1 MLNNLRDSLQPHLEK
16 IGRGFASTG
25 ISPNGWSCIGLVF
38 AFVSAF
44 IYGWNV
50 EFSLIIGGV
59 VLLVA
64 GFFDIVDGQVARVSQ
79 KITKSGG
86 FLDSVFD
93 KIAEVAI
100 FLGILVGGFAE
111 PYLVFLAITFSLLV
125 SYTRSR
131 AESLGVKL
139 QGIGIGE
146 RAERLLVIAIVG
158 IIGFMEY
165 AVIIVIIIAAITFIQ
180 RIIVTAE
187 ALKEPAKIAP
197 KKTIMKTKLS
207 VRKKSVRKKS
217 STRKK
222 PSRKKSSAKKKSST
236 RKK

>member
-1 MLNNLRDSLQPHLEK
+1 MLNNLRNSLQPHLEK
-16 IGRGFASTG
+16 LGNSFASTG
-25 ISPNGWSCIGLVF
+25 ISPTGWSVIGLVF
-38 AFVSAF
+38 AFASAF
-44 IYGWNV
+44 FYGWNI
-50 EFSLIIGGV
+50 EFSLIIGGI

-64 GFFDIVDGQVARVSQ
+64 GFFDIVDGQVARATK
-79 KITKSGG
+79 KITKTGG

-100 FLGILVGGFAE
+100 FFGILVGGFAE
-111 PYLVFLAITFSLLV
+111 PYLVFLAISLSLLV

-165 AVIIVIIIAAITFIQ
+165 AVIIVIIIAGITFVQ
-180 RIIVTAE
+180 RIIITI
-187 ALKEPAKIAP
+187 KELNKN
-197 KKTIMKTKLS
+197 
-207 VRKKSVRKKS
+207 
-217 STRKK
+217 
-222 PSRKKSSAKKKSST
+222 
-236 RKK
+236 

>member
-1 MLNNLRDSLQPHLEK
+1 MILLLNNLRNSLQPHLEK
-16 IGRGFASTG
+16 IRSSFASTG
-25 ISPNGWSCIGLVF
+25 ISPNGWSCIGLAF
-38 AFVSAF
+38 AFASAF
-44 IYGWNV
+44 IYGMNM
-50 EFSLIIGGV
+50 EFALIIGGV
-59 VLLVA
+59 DLLVA

-79 KITKSGG
+79 KITKTGG

-131 AESLGVKL
+131 AESLGIKL

-146 RAERLLVIAIVG
+146 RAERLLVIAIIG

-165 AVIIVIIIAAITFIQ
+165 AVIIVIIIAGITFIQ
-180 RIIVTAE
+180 RIIVTAK
-187 ALKEPAKIAP
+187 ALNQ
-197 KKTIMKTKLS
+197 
-207 VRKKSVRKKS
+207 
-217 STRKK
+217 
-222 PSRKKSSAKKKSST
+222 
-236 RKK
+236 